1 MVRSMEQFA
10 LLHQY
15 KDIALFLLRAAIAVV
30 FIVHGVWKIQNS
42 KQMATH
48 MGKESAAGFFL
59 FLGIAESLGSL
70 GLLSGLF
77 TQLAA
82 AGLGLVMLGGIYM
95 KTVEWKVPFTA
106 HDKTGWE
113 LDLVIL
119 AGCLALFFMGAGKI
133 ALDRTLFGIF

>member
-1 MVRSMEQFA
+1 MEQFA

-15 KDIALFLLRAAIAVV
+15 RDIALFLLRAAVTVV
-30 FIVHGVWKIQNS
+30 FVVHGVWKIQNR
-42 KQMATH
+42 KQMAANL
-48 MGKESAAGFFL
+48 GKESAAGFFL
-59 FLGIAESLGSL
+59 FLGITEGLGAL
-70 GLLSGLF
+70 GILAGLF

-82 AGLGLVMLGGIYM
+82 AGLGFIMLGAIYM

-119 AGCLALFFMGAGKI
+119 AACILLFLMGGGKI